1 MYHDLTLRDGS
12 HAISHQL
19 TEQMIIEHCI
29 FAEDAGIE
37 VIEIGHGNGLGAS
50 SVLIGE
56 SLLTD
61 SEMIKIAK
69 KHLKKTKLSVHIIP
83 GLATIYRDIDLAISL
98 EVDIFRIASHCT
110 EASLTKSHI
119 EYLSKKGKTVY
130 GVLMMTALCSI
141 DKLYEEALKMKT
153 YGAMAIII
161 MDSSGSFMPN
171 DVSERIKRLIKL
183 DIPIGFHGHNNLHL
197 AVANSL
203 AAIESGASIIDVTI
217 RGFGA
222 GAGNTPLEIMAFLH
236 ESKSIDKNK
245 ILEHCENF
253 KIPIPYCK
261 PINILTSKYKLMSG
275 FEKHILKAAS
285 QYNISHIQLTNEL
298 GDKNLIAG
306 QEDLIYVTAASFSKM
321 DKLISNNN
329 S

>member
-19 TEQMIIEHCI
+19 TEKMIEDHCI

-50 SVLIGE
+50 SILIGE

-61 SEMIKIAK
+61 YEMIKIAK
-69 KHLKKTKLSVHIIP
+69 KHLKRTKLSVHIIP
-83 GLATIYRDIDLAISL
+83 GLATISRDIDLAIL
-98 EVDIFRIASHCT
+98 LDVDIFRIASHCT

-130 GVLMMTALCSI
+130 GVLMMTALCSTE
-141 DKLYEEALKMKT
+141 KLYEEALKMKS

-161 MDSSGSFMPN
+161 MDSSGSFMPS
-171 DVSERIKRLIKL
+171 DVSERINNLIKL

-203 AAIESGASIIDVTI
+203 AAIKSGASIIDVTI

-245 ILEHCENF
+245 ILEHCEKF
-253 KIPIPYCK
+253 KIPIPCCK

-275 FEKHILKAAS
+275 FEKHILKAAA
-285 QYNISHIQLTNEL
+285 QYNISHILLTNEL
-298 GDKNLIAG
+298 GNKNLIAG
-306 QEDLIYVTAASFSKM
+306 QEDFIYLIAKS
-321 DKLISNNN
+321 LQISV
-329 S
+329 